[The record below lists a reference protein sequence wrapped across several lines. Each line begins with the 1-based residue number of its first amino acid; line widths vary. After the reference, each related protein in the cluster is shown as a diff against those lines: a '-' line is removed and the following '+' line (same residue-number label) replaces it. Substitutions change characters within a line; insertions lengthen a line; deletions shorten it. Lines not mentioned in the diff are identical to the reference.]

1 MQQTVNLSAGARTR
15 VEAAGSSFVMVST
28 GTEGDVELWIMQG
41 SQELEY
47 IRTAPRGFKARM
59 VKNGGF
65 SHIELRAAGD
75 TVCEVVISDGVVDF
89 DFITGTTVQ
98 AELLGLPIPV
108 SNDRGSPGNLL
119 YVAGVSIADAPATSA
134 PDGAAVACT
143 AAQALILAADAT
155 RRQITFTNIGAD
167 PVALGATGI
176 TWAKRCIILA
186 SGDSYV
192 EDRAANLAW
201 YGICDAAKTAS
212 VTTKA
217 VLA

>member
-1 MQQTVNLSAGARTR
+1 MQQTVNLAATLRQRIEAR
-15 VEAAGSSFVMVST
+15 GNSFVMIST
-28 GTEGDVELWIMQG
+28 GAAASVELWIMQG
-41 SQELEY
+41 SQEVEY
-47 IRTAPRGFKARM
+47 IRTAPRGFRARM
-59 VKNGGF
+59 GQGGF
-65 SHIELRAAGD
+65 SHIELRSSVD
-75 TVCEVVISDGVVDF
+75 TVCEVVVSDGVVDF

-98 AELLGLPIPV
+98 AEIVGLPLQV

-119 YVAGVSIADAPATSA
+119 YVAGVSVADAPATSA
-134 PDGAAVACT
+134 PDNAAVACT
-143 AAQALILAADAT
+143 AVQALIVAADAD
-155 RRQITFTNIGAD
+155 RRQVTFTNIGTD

-176 TWAKRCIILA
+176 TWAKRCIIIA

-201 YGICDAAKTAS
+201 YGICDATKTAS

>member
-1 MQQTVNLSAGARTR
+1 MQQTVNLIAGARTR
-15 VEAAGSSFVMVST
+15 VEAPGASFVMVST
-28 GTEGDVELWIMQG
+28 GAVPDVELWIMRG
-41 SQELEY
+41 SQEVEY

-59 VKNGGF
+59 GQAGF
-65 SHIELRAAGD
+65 THIELRAAAG

-98 AELLGLPIPV
+98 AQLLGLPIPV
-108 SNDRGSPGNLL
+108 INDRGSPGNLL
-119 YVAGVSIADAPATSA
+119 YVSGVSISDAPATSA
-134 PDGAAVACT
+134 PDNAAVACT
-143 AAQALILAADAT
+143 AVQALILAADAT

-192 EDRAANLAW
+192 EDRASNLAW

-212 VTTKA
+212 VTTKT